1 VEPVQHL
8 TALTDNVLEALRSVL
23 GLGSFALHEPVFE
36 GNESAY
42 LEECLN
48 STFVSSVGPFV
59 DRFELDLAEYTGA
72 KHAVA
77 TVNGTAALQ
86 VALLLAGVKPGDEVL
101 VPSLSFV
108 ATANAVSYC
117 SAFPHFV
124 DCNES
129 TLGLDAAAL
138 RDWLLA
144 TTERSS
150 RFTTNRIT
158 GRRVSAIIPMHT
170 FGHPCDIEE
179 ILAVAQEFK
188 LAIVEDAAE
197 SLGSWYRGKHT
208 GTFGL
213 LGALSFNGNKI
224 ITTGGGGAI
233 LTDNKELAKQAK
245 HLTTTAKVSDRWN
258 YVHDEIGFNYRLPN
272 INAAL
277 GCAQLEQLP
286 KFLASKRRLFQ
297 SYGDA
302 FRGLDGAKIFREPPE
317 RLSNYWL
324 QTLILTQEDMMQRD
338 AILLATNDSG
348 IMTRP
353 TWTLL
358 HKLPAYADCPQ
369 APLPISE
376 SLEMRV
382 INVPSGA
389 GLIQVPQ

>member
-8 TALTDNVLEALRSVL
+8 TALTDNVLEALRTVL
-23 GLGSFALHEPVFE
+23 GPGPFALHEPVFE

-42 LEECLN
+42 LEECIN

-72 KHAVA
+72 KYAVA
-77 TVNGTAALQ
+77 TVNGTAALH
-86 VALLLAGVKPGDEVL
+86 VALLLAGVQPGDEVL

-117 SAFPHFV
+117 GAFPHFV

-129 TLGLDAAAL
+129 TLGIDAAAL

-150 RFTTNRIT
+150 GFTTNRIT
-158 GRRVSAIIPMHT
+158 GRRISAIIPMHT

-179 ILAVAQEFK
+179 ILAVAQDFK
-188 LAIVEDAAE
+188 LAVVEDAAE
-197 SLGSWYRGKHT
+197 SLGSWYRGKHA

-233 LTDNKELAKQAK
+233 LTDNKELALRAK
-245 HLTTTAKVSDRWN
+245 HLTTTAKVPDRWS
-258 YVHDEIGFNYRLPN
+258 YVHDEIAFNYRLPN
-272 INAAL
+272 VNAAL

-286 KFLASKRRLFQ
+286 KFLESKRRLFQ
-297 SYGDA
+297 LYSVA
-302 FRGLDGAKIFREPPE
+302 FRGLDGVKIFEESPE

-324 QTLILTQEDMMQRD
+324 QTLILKQEDAMQRD

-348 IMTRP
+348 VMTRP

-358 HKLPAYADCPQ
+358 HKLPAYVDCPR

-382 INVPSGA
+382 INVPSSA
-389 GLIQVPQ
+389 GLA

>member
-1 VEPVQHL
+1 MESVQHL
-8 TALTDNVLEALRSVL
+8 TALTDNVLEALRTVL
-23 GLGSFALHEPVFE
+23 GSGPFALHEPVFE

-42 LEECLN
+42 LQECIN

-59 DRFELDLAEYTGA
+59 DRFEVDLAEYTGA

-77 TVNGTAALQ
+77 TVNGTAALH
-86 VALLLAGVKPGDEVL
+86 VALLLAGVEPGDEVL

-117 SAFPHFV
+117 GAFPHFV

-144 TTERSS
+144 TTERNSG
-150 RFTTNRIT
+150 FTTNRKT
-158 GRRVSAIIPMHT
+158 GRRISAIIPMHT

-179 ILAVAQEFK
+179 ILAVAHEFK
-188 LAIVEDAAE
+188 FAVVEDAAE
-197 SLGSWYRGKHT
+197 SLGSWYRGQHT

-233 LTDNKELAKQAK
+233 LTDNKELALRAK
-245 HLTTTAKVSDRWN
+245 HLTTTAKVPDRWS
-258 YVHDEIGFNYRLPN
+258 YVHDEIAFNYRLPN
-272 INAAL
+272 VNAAL

-286 KFLASKRRLFQ
+286 KFLESKRRLFQ
-297 SYGDA
+297 LYSGA
-302 FRGLDGAKIFREPPE
+302 FRGLDGVKIFEESPE

-324 QTLILTQEDMMQRD
+324 QTLILKQEDAMQRD

-358 HKLPAYADCPQ
+358 HKLPAYVDCPR

-376 SLEMRV
+376 SLERCV
-382 INVPSGA
+382 INVPSSA
-389 GLIQVPQ
+389 GLA